1 MPNIET
7 LIDSVGEKLTD
18 PADSHM
24 EPWFSSTD
32 LKYAYSQLPLDKETS
47 NHCNFNMVGGDA
59 TGTYRLLTG
68 FYGLTDMPAEF
79 QKAIDC
85 TLIGLKNTF
94 AFHDD
99 ILIVSRGTKEEHL
112 RLVYKCLKRLN
123 EENLAITLRKCKF
136 AQNSIEW
143 VGF

>member
-7 LIDSVGEKLTD
+7 LIDSVGEQLTD
-18 PADSHM
+18 PSTVNT
-24 EPWFSSTD
+24 EPWFSSID

-59 TGTYRLLTG
+59 TGTYRFLTG

-85 TLIGLKNTF
+85 TLIG
-94 AFHDD
+94 
-99 ILIVSRGTKEEHL
+99 
-112 RLVYKCLKRLN
+112 
-123 EENLAITLRKCKF
+123 
-136 AQNSIEW
+136 
-143 VGF
+143 

>member
-1 MPNIET
+1 
-7 LIDSVGEKLTD
+7 
-18 PADSHM
+18 
-24 EPWFSSTD
+24 
-32 LKYAYSQLPLDKETS
+32 
-47 NHCNFNMVGGDA
+47 MVGGDA
-59 TGTYRLLTG
+59 TGTYRFLTG

-94 AFHDD
+94 AFLDD

-143 VGF
+143 VGFQIDGNGAVPLFNKTEV